1 MTELKSTNRYGQQ
14 AVVVGLAATC
24 IYLAMINITLEHIQ
38 SLSGLRPFDM
48 RPGGYS
54 TEQAYAL
61 LDALGIDGRQ
71 YYLNRQIPLDLIYP
85 GLMALTLVSV
95 LKWLES
101 HGLNGVLAQ
110 VGVWLSLGAAITDY
124 LENAGICLMILNWP
138 EPPTNLIRAASFA
151 SISKAVLTTL
161 AVLTV
166 TIGLVFWLSRKTH
179 NWLKPTPHN

>member
-1 MTELKSTNRYGQQ
+1 MSESKSINRYGQQ
-14 AVVVGLAATC
+14 AVVFGLAATG
-24 IYLAMINITLEHIQ
+24 IYLAMINITLDHIQ
-38 SLSGLRPFDM
+38 TLSGLRPFDM

-61 LDALGIDGRQ
+61 LGALGVDGRQ
-71 YYLNRQIPLDLIYP
+71 YYLARQIPLDLLYP
-85 GLMALTLVSV
+85 GLMALTLFSV

-101 HGLNGVLAQ
+101 HGLNRVLVQ
-110 VGVWLSLGAAITDY
+110 VGVWLSVGAAFTDY

-138 EPPTNLIRAASFA
+138 EQPTNLVQAASVA

-166 TIGLVFWLSRKTH
+166 TIGFGFWLFRRTR
-179 NWLKPTPHN
+179 NWLQPNPHN

>member
-1 MTELKSTNRYGQQ
+1 MTKLKSINRFGQQ
-14 AVVVGLAATC
+14 AVVFSLAAAG
-24 IYLAMINITLEHIQ
+24 IYLVMINTTLEHIQ

-54 TEQAYAL
+54 TAQAYAL

-71 YYLNRQIPLDLIYP
+71 YYLTRQIPLDLLYP

-101 HGLNGVLAQ
+101 RGFYRVLAQ
-110 VGVWLSLGAAITDY
+110 VGVWLSVGAAIADY
-124 LENAGICLMILNWP
+124 LENAGICLMIISWP
-138 EPPTNLIRAASFA
+138 ELPTNLIWAASFA

-166 TIGLVFWLSRKTH
+166 TIGVVFWLFRKTH
-179 NWLKPTPHN
+179 NWLQPTPHN

>member
-1 MTELKSTNRYGQQ
+1 MRELKSINRYGQQ
-14 AVVVGLAATC
+14 AVVFGLGAAG

-54 TEQAYAL
+54 TQQAYAL

-71 YYLNRQIPLDLIYP
+71 YYLTRQIPLDLIYP

-101 HGLNGVLAQ
+101 HGFNRVLAQ
-110 VGVWLSLGAAITDY
+110 VGVWLSVGAAIADY
-124 LENAGICLMILNWP
+124 LENAGICTMILSWP
-138 EPPTNLIRAASFA
+138 EPSIILIQAASVA

-161 AVLTV
+161 AVLTAC
-166 TIGLVFWLSRKTH
+166 IGLVFWMFTKTRS
-179 NWLKPTPHN
+179 WLQPTPHN